1 MLSLYSPSDT
11 LLHGMIYY
19 FNRTSHIFIQA
30 KHLSLNMSV
39 KIDNTTPEAAQSS
52 SGNKFKIR
60 IPISVKLALAIT
72 LLIVSGMATLGFIIL
87 ENQKIVLTQQAN
99 DMGSTIAHQFANSAA
114 EMVLSDDSLGLQTL
128 TSNLLD
134 SQQVKGA
141 IIASEKGAPLA
152 SKGTYPALPIIKQRI
167 NTSLKSKSSS
177 FEWSSTPTPDEIYLA
192 YSSPI
197 KFKQLT
203 AGYVFITLSKQNMI
217 RSLNNLRFVIIMITA
232 FMSLIAI
239 FLAFVMSKHLSQ
251 PIYNLVDA
259 SKAID
264 DGNYKFRLNERRN
277 DEIGELAHAFNH
289 MAHGLFQKSQ
299 VEDAFSRYVSSNVA
313 QKVLQNLDEVE
324 LGGIHVNASVLFADI
339 VGFTS
344 ISEKMPPDEIANL
357 LNEYFTQISNIA
369 QLHNGHIDKFMGD
382 CAMAVFGVPE
392 VTSDHS
398 YNAVSCAISI
408 QEKVKQL
415 NQQRL
420 KEKKIPVH
428 FRIGVNTGVMVA
440 GNLGSNDRMEYT
452 VIGDPVNLA
461 SRLAGIAK
469 SDQIIVLEEFY
480 RQDNIEQRIEATQHK
495 VIRVRGIEDEVS
507 TWLVQGIKNTP
518 HANTDVENTL

>member
-1 MLSLYSPSDT
+1 
-11 LLHGMIYY
+11 
-19 FNRTSHIFIQA
+19 
-30 KHLSLNMSV
+30 MST
-39 KIDNTTPEAAQSS
+39 KIDNTNSQASLPNTEK
-52 SGNKFKIR
+52 KFKIR
-60 IPISVKLALAIT
+60 IPIAVKLALAIT
-72 LLIVSGMATLGFIIL
+72 ILIVSGMATLGFIIL

-99 DMGSTIAHQFANSAA
+99 DMGSTIARQFANSAA
-114 EMVLSDDSLGLQTL
+114 EMVLSDDSLGLHTL

-141 IIASEKGAPLA
+141 VIASEKGVILI
-152 SKGTYPALPIIKQRI
+152 SKGIYPALSIIEQRL
-167 NTSLKSKSSS
+167 NVSLKAKSNS
-177 FEWSSTPTPDEIYLA
+177 FEWSNSTSSDEIFIA
-192 YSSPI
+192 YGSTI

-203 AGYVFITLSKQNMI
+203 AGYVFITLSKTNMI

-239 FLAFVMSKHLSQ
+239 FLAFVMSKHLSK

-264 DGNYKFRLNERRN
+264 DGDYKFRLNERRN

-313 QKVLQNLDEVE
+313 QKVLQNLDTVE
-324 LGGIHVNASVLFADI
+324 LGGIHVTASVLFADI

-344 ISEKMPPDEIANL
+344 ISEKLPPNDIANL
-357 LNEYFTQISNIA
+357 LNEYFTQISNIT
-369 QLHNGHIDKFMGD
+369 QTHNGHIDKFMGD

-392 VTSDHS
+392 LTSDHS
-398 YNAVSCAISI
+398 YNAVSCAIAI
-408 QEKVKQL
+408 QEAVKKL
-415 NQQRL
+415 NIKRL
-420 KEKKIPVH
+420 KENKMPVH
-428 FRIGVNTGVMVA
+428 FRIGVNTGVMIA

-469 SDQIIVLEEFY
+469 GDQIVVLEEFY
-480 RQDNIEQRIEATQHK
+480 KQENIERRINATKHK
-495 VIRVRGIEDEVS
+495 IIRVRGIKDEVS
-507 TWLVQGIKNTP
+507 TWLVQDIKNISNVTIGE
-518 HANTDVENTL
+518 ENTL

>member
-1 MLSLYSPSDT
+1 MSDT
-11 LLHGMIYY
+11 
-19 FNRTSHIFIQA
+19 
-30 KHLSLNMSV
+30 
-39 KIDNTTPEAAQSS
+39 IDNTAPEAPQSS
-52 SGNKFKIR
+52 MGDKFKIR
-60 IPISVKLALAIT
+60 VPIAVKLALAIT

-141 IIASEKGAPLA
+141 IIASEKGIPLV
-152 SKGTYPALPIIKQRI
+152 SKGIFPALTIITQRI
-167 NTSLKSKSSS
+167 NSPLKTKSNS
-177 FEWSSTPTPDEIYLA
+177 FEWSNDPMSDEIFIA
-192 YSSPI
+192 YNSPI

-203 AGYVFITLSKQNMI
+203 AGYVFITLSKKNMI

-239 FLAFVMSKHLSQ
+239 FLAFVMSKHLSK

-264 DGNYKFRLNERRN
+264 EGDYKFRLNERRN

-324 LGGIHVNASVLFADI
+324 LGGVHVTASVLFADI

-357 LNEYFTQISNIA
+357 LNEYFTLISSIA
-369 QLHNGHIDKFMGD
+369 EDHNGHIDKFMGD

-392 VTSDHS
+392 LTSDHS
-398 YNAVSCAISI
+398 YNAVSCAVSI

-415 NQQRL
+415 NRQRL

-469 SDQIIVLEEFY
+469 SDQIIILEEFY
-480 RQDNIEQRIEATQHK
+480 RQQAIKQRVNATQHK
-495 VIRVRGIEDEVS
+495 IIRVRGIKDEVS
-507 TWLVQGIKNTP
+507 TWLVQGIKNSSHT
-518 HANTDVENTL
+518 NTEEENTL

>member
-1 MLSLYSPSDT
+1 MSDT
-11 LLHGMIYY
+11 
-19 FNRTSHIFIQA
+19 
-30 KHLSLNMSV
+30 
-39 KIDNTTPEAAQSS
+39 IDNTAPEAPQSS
-52 SGNKFKIR
+52 MGDKFTIR
-60 IPISVKLALAIT
+60 VPIAVKLALAIT

-141 IIASEKGAPLA
+141 IIASEKGIPLV
-152 SKGTYPALPIIKQRI
+152 SKGIFPALTIITQRI
-167 NTSLKSKSSS
+167 NSPLKTKSNS
-177 FEWSSTPTPDEIYLA
+177 FEWSNDPMSDEIFIA
-192 YSSPI
+192 YNSPI

-203 AGYVFITLSKQNMI
+203 AGYVFITLSKKNMI

-239 FLAFVMSKHLSQ
+239 FLAFVMSKHLSK

-264 DGNYKFRLNERRN
+264 EGDYKFRLNERRN

-324 LGGIHVNASVLFADI
+324 LGGVHVTASVLFADI

-357 LNEYFTQISNIA
+357 LNEYFTLISSIA
-369 QLHNGHIDKFMGD
+369 EDHNGHIDKFMGD

-392 VTSDHS
+392 LTSDHS
-398 YNAVSCAISI
+398 YNAVSCAVSI

-415 NQQRL
+415 NRQRL

-469 SDQIIVLEEFY
+469 SDQIIILEEFY
-480 RQDNIEQRIEATQHK
+480 RQQAIKQRVNATQHK
-495 VIRVRGIEDEVS
+495 IIRVRGIKDEVS
-507 TWLVQGIKNTP
+507 TWLVQGIKNSSHT
-518 HANTDVENTL
+518 NTEEENTL

>member
-1 MLSLYSPSDT
+1 
-11 LLHGMIYY
+11 
-19 FNRTSHIFIQA
+19 
-30 KHLSLNMSV
+30 MSV
-39 KIDNTTPEAAQSS
+39 KIDSTTQQTPGSS
-52 SGNKFKIR
+52 VGDKFKIR
-60 IPISVKLALAIT
+60 IPIAVKLALAIT
-72 LLIVSGMATLGFIIL
+72 LLIVSGMSTLGFIIL

-99 DMGSTIAHQFANSAA
+99 DMGTTIAHQFANSAA

-134 SQQVKGA
+134 SLQVKGA
-141 IIASEKGAPLA
+141 IIASEKGMLLA
-152 SKGTYPALPIIKQRI
+152 SKGIFPDLSVIQQRL
-167 NTSLKSKSSS
+167 NTSLKSKASS
-177 FEWSSTPTPDEIYLA
+177 FEWRTTETSDEIFIA
-192 YSSPI
+192 YNSPI

-203 AGYVFITLSKQNMI
+203 AGYVFITLSKKNMI

-264 DGNYKFRLNERRN
+264 DGDYKFRLNERRN

-324 LGGIHVNASVLFADI
+324 LGGIHVTASVLFADI

-357 LNEYFTQISNIA
+357 LNEYFTHISNIA
-369 QLHNGHIDKFMGD
+369 QEHNGHIDKFMGD

-392 VTSDHS
+392 VTTDHS
-398 YNAVSCAISI
+398 FNAVSCAISI
-408 QEKVKQL
+408 QETVKRL

-469 SDQIIVLEEFY
+469 SDQIIILEEFF
-480 RQDNIEQRIEATQHK
+480 RKNNIEQRINATPHK
-495 VIRVRGIEDEVS
+495 IIRVRGIKDEVS
-507 TWLVQGIKNTP
+507 TWLVQGVKTTTHTNK
-518 HANTDVENTL
+518 DVENTL

>member
-1 MLSLYSPSDT
+1 
-11 LLHGMIYY
+11 
-19 FNRTSHIFIQA
+19 
-30 KHLSLNMSV
+30 MSA
-39 KIDNTTPEAAQSS
+39 KIDKPEPETPLSDIE
-52 SGNKFKIR
+52 GKFRIR
-60 IPISVKLALAIT
+60 IPIAVKLALAIT

-128 TSNLLD
+128 ASNLLD

-141 IIASEKGAPLA
+141 IIASEKGDSLV
-152 SKGTYPALPIIKQRI
+152 SKGIYPALSIIKQRTNI
-167 NTSLKSKSSS
+167 SLKSKSNS
-177 FEWSSTPTPDEIYLA
+177 FEWSTDLSSDEIFITYN
-192 YSSPI
+192 SPI

-203 AGYVFITLSKQNMI
+203 AGYVFITLSKKNMI

-264 DGNYKFRLNERRN
+264 EGDYKFRLSERRN

-324 LGGIHVNASVLFADI
+324 LGGIHVTASVLFADI

-357 LNEYFTQISNIA
+357 LNEYFTHISNIA
-369 QLHNGHIDKFMGD
+369 QAHNGHIDKFMGD

-392 VTSDHS
+392 LTSDHS
-398 YNAVSCAISI
+398 YNAVSCAIAI
-408 QEKVKQL
+408 QEAVKKL

-428 FRIGVNTGVMVA
+428 FRIGVNTGIMIA

-469 SDQIIVLEEFY
+469 GDQIVVLEEFY
-480 RQDNIEQRIEATQHK
+480 KQPNIERRINARKHK
-495 VIRVRGIEDEVS
+495 IIRVRGIKDEVS

-518 HANTDVENTL
+518 NATTDEENTL

>member
-1 MLSLYSPSDT
+1 MSDT
-11 LLHGMIYY
+11 
-19 FNRTSHIFIQA
+19 
-30 KHLSLNMSV
+30 
-39 KIDNTTPEAAQSS
+39 IDNTPPEAPQFSM
-52 SGNKFKIR
+52 GDKFKIR
-60 IPISVKLALAIT
+60 VPIAVKLALAIT

-141 IIASEKGAPLA
+141 IIASEKGDPLV
-152 SKGTYPALPIIKQRI
+152 SKGVFPALSTIKQRI
-167 NTSLKSKSSS
+167 NTPLKTRTSS
-177 FEWSSTPTPDEIYLA
+177 FEWSNNSSSDEIFIA
-192 YSSPI
+192 YNSPI

-203 AGYVFITLSKQNMI
+203 AGHVYITLSKKNMI

-239 FLAFVMSKHLSQ
+239 FLAFVMSKHLSK

-264 DGNYKFRLNERRN
+264 EGDYKFRLNERRN

-324 LGGIHVNASVLFADI
+324 LGGVHVTASVLFADI

-344 ISEKMPPDEIANL
+344 ISEKMPPGEIANL
-357 LNEYFTQISNIA
+357 LNEYFTLISNIA
-369 QLHNGHIDKFMGD
+369 EAHNGHIDKFMGD

-408 QEKVKQL
+408 QEEVNQL
-415 NQQRL
+415 NKQRL
-420 KEKKIPVH
+420 KEKKIPIH

-469 SDQIIVLEEFY
+469 SDQIIILEELY
-480 RQDNIEQRIEATQHK
+480 RQKSIIQRINATQHK
-495 VIRVRGIEDEVS
+495 IIRVRGIKDEVS
-507 TWLVQGIKNTP
+507 TWLVQGIKNSNHTTKGEKILY
-518 HANTDVENTL
+518 N

>member
-1 MLSLYSPSDT
+1 MNDRIHNTIPETPLS
-11 LLHGMIYY
+11 
-19 FNRTSHIFIQA
+19 
-30 KHLSLNMSV
+30 NM
-39 KIDNTTPEAAQSS
+39 
-52 SGNKFKIR
+52 GGKFKIR
-60 IPISVKLALAIT
+60 IPIAVKLALAIT

-128 TSNLLD
+128 ASNLLD

-141 IIASEKGAPLA
+141 IIASEKGAPLV
-152 SKGTYPALPIIKQRI
+152 SKGVFPSLKIIEQRI
-167 NTSLKSKSSS
+167 STSLKTKTNS
-177 FEWSSTPTPDEIYLA
+177 FEWSTDLASDEIFIA
-192 YSSPI
+192 YHSPI

-203 AGYVFITLSKQNMI
+203 AGYVFITLSKKNMI

-239 FLAFVMSKHLSQ
+239 FLAFVMSKHLSK

-264 DGNYKFRLNERRN
+264 EGNYKYRLNERRN

-313 QKVLQNLDEVE
+313 QRVLQNLDEVE
-324 LGGIHVNASVLFADI
+324 LGGVHVTASVLFADI

-344 ISEKMPPDEIANL
+344 ISEKMPPDETANL
-357 LNEYFTQISNIA
+357 LNEYFTLISNITEE
-369 QLHNGHIDKFMGD
+369 HNGHIDKFMGD

-398 YNAVSCAISI
+398 YNAISCAISI

-415 NQQRL
+415 NSQRL

-461 SRLAGIAK
+461 SRLAGIAT
-469 SDQIIVLEEFY
+469 SDQIIILEQLYKQEA
-480 RQDNIEQRIEATQHK
+480 IEQRINAVQHK
-495 VIRVRGIEDEVS
+495 IIRVRGIQDEVS
-507 TWLVQGIKNTP
+507 TWLVQDIK
-518 HANTDVENTL
+518 

>member
-1 MLSLYSPSDT
+1 MSDT
-11 LLHGMIYY
+11 
-19 FNRTSHIFIQA
+19 
-30 KHLSLNMSV
+30 
-39 KIDNTTPEAAQSS
+39 IDNTAPEAPQSS
-52 SGNKFKIR
+52 MGDKFKIR
-60 IPISVKLALAIT
+60 VPIAVKLALAIT

-141 IIASEKGAPLA
+141 IIASEKGIPLV
-152 SKGTYPALPIIKQRI
+152 SKGIFPALTIITQRI
-167 NTSLKSKSSS
+167 NSPLKTKSNS
-177 FEWSSTPTPDEIYLA
+177 FEWSNDPTSDEIFIA
-192 YSSPI
+192 YNSPI

-203 AGYVFITLSKQNMI
+203 AGYVFITLSKKNMI

-239 FLAFVMSKHLSQ
+239 FLAFVMSKHLSK

-264 DGNYKFRLNERRN
+264 EGDYKFRLNERRN

-324 LGGIHVNASVLFADI
+324 LGGVHVTASVLFADI

-357 LNEYFTQISNIA
+357 LNEYFTLISSIA
-369 QLHNGHIDKFMGD
+369 EDHNGHIDKFMGD

-392 VTSDHS
+392 LTSDHS
-398 YNAVSCAISI
+398 YNAVSCAVSI

-415 NQQRL
+415 NKQRL

-469 SDQIIVLEEFY
+469 SDQIIILEEFY
-480 RQDNIEQRIEATQHK
+480 RQQAIKQRVNATQHK
-495 VIRVRGIEDEVS
+495 IIRVRGIKDEVS
-507 TWLVQGIKNTP
+507 TWLVQGIKNSSHT
-518 HANTDVENTL
+518 NTEEENTL

>member
-1 MLSLYSPSDT
+1 
-11 LLHGMIYY
+11 
-19 FNRTSHIFIQA
+19 
-30 KHLSLNMSV
+30 MSAQL
-39 KIDNTTPEAAQSS
+39 DNTTPETTPSNIGS
-52 SGNKFKIR
+52 KFKIR
-60 IPISVKLALAIT
+60 IPIAVKLALAIT

-99 DMGSTIAHQFANSAA
+99 DMGSAIAHQFANSAA

-134 SQQVKGA
+134 SPQVKGA
-141 IIASEKGAPLA
+141 IIVSEKGDPLV
-152 SKGTYPALPIIKQRI
+152 SKGIFPALSTVQQRI
-167 NTSLKSKSSS
+167 NVSLKLKSSS
-177 FEWSSTPTPDEIYLA
+177 FEWNSPPSSDEVFIA
-192 YSSPI
+192 YNSPI

-203 AGYVFITLSKQNMI
+203 AGYVIITLSKKNMI

-232 FMSLIAI
+232 FMSLIAV
-239 FLAFVMSKHLSQ
+239 FLAFLMSKHLSK

-264 DGNYKFRLNERRN
+264 DGNYKFRLSERRN

-324 LGGIHVNASVLFADI
+324 LGGTHVTASVLFADI

-357 LNEYFTQISNIA
+357 LNEYFTHISNIA
-369 QLHNGHIDKFMGD
+369 QSHNGHIDKFMGD

-392 VTSDHS
+392 FTSDHS
-398 YNAVSCAISI
+398 YNAVACAITI
-408 QEKVKQL
+408 QETVNKL

-420 KEKKIPVH
+420 KNKKIPVH

-469 SDQIIVLEEFY
+469 SDQIVVLEEFY
-480 RQDNIEQRIEATQHK
+480 KQSNIEQRINATKHK
-495 VIRVRGIEDEVS
+495 IIHVRGIQDEVS
-507 TWLVQGIKNTP
+507 TWLVQGIKKTSQSTIN
-518 HANTDVENTL
+518 EKSTL

>member
-1 MLSLYSPSDT
+1 MNDRIHNTIPETPLS
-11 LLHGMIYY
+11 
-19 FNRTSHIFIQA
+19 
-30 KHLSLNMSV
+30 NM
-39 KIDNTTPEAAQSS
+39 
-52 SGNKFKIR
+52 GGKFKIR
-60 IPISVKLALAIT
+60 IPIAVKLALAIT

-128 TSNLLD
+128 ASNLLD

-141 IIASEKGAPLA
+141 IIASEKGAPLV
-152 SKGTYPALPIIKQRI
+152 SKGVFPSLKIIEQRI
-167 NTSLKSKSSS
+167 STSLKTKTNS
-177 FEWSSTPTPDEIYLA
+177 FEWSTDLASDEIFIA
-192 YSSPI
+192 YHSPI

-203 AGYVFITLSKQNMI
+203 AGYVFITLSKKNMI

-239 FLAFVMSKHLSQ
+239 FLAFVMSKHLSK

-264 DGNYKFRLNERRN
+264 EGNYKYRLNERRN

-313 QKVLQNLDEVE
+313 QRVLQNLDEVE
-324 LGGIHVNASVLFADI
+324 LGGVHVTASVLFADI

-344 ISEKMPPDEIANL
+344 ISEKMPPDDTANL
-357 LNEYFTQISNIA
+357 LNEYFTLISNITEE
-369 QLHNGHIDKFMGD
+369 HNGHIDKFMGD

-398 YNAVSCAISI
+398 YNAISCAISI

-415 NQQRL
+415 NSQRL

-461 SRLAGIAK
+461 SRLAGIAT
-469 SDQIIVLEEFY
+469 SDQIIILEQLYKQEA
-480 RQDNIEQRIEATQHK
+480 IEQRINAVQHK
-495 VIRVRGIEDEVS
+495 IIRVRGIQDEVS
-507 TWLVQGIKNTP
+507 TWLVQDIK
-518 HANTDVENTL
+518 